1 MTLSQSIY
9 LLICLSLAALT
20 FVIMTGYH
28 ILVELIDLMNSCN
41 LTQIVNF
48 PTWIPGC
55 DSHSLALLD
64 FFLSSDTSI
73 CSTIA
78 CPPLGNSDHVV
89 VFVFS
94 RYFCKQL
101 NIILWFA
108 ILQFMERYMHHWL
121 QTLKKYNITK
131 NDTIPASESFSF
143 QNTGKWSGVASNK
156 YSIYKNDIQLQLGPT
171 VTW

>member
-1 MTLSQSIY
+1 M
-9 LLICLSLAALT
+9 
-20 FVIMTGYH
+20 
-28 ILVELIDLMNSCN
+28 ELIDLMNSCN

-94 RYFCKQL
+94 RYFRKQL